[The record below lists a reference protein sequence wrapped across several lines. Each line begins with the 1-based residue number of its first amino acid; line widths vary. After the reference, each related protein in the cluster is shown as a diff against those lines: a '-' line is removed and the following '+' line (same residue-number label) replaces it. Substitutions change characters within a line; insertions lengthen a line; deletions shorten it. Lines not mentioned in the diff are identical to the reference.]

1 MRISDW
7 SSDVCSSDL
16 IDMSSSFP
24 GLYFGVRRSPVK
36 TAEQAVLLARR
47 IAASSGSLRLRG
59 AMGYEG
65 QIAGLPDDVPK
76 PSLKNRI
83 VPWLTPRPIRELSL
97 RRQTVVDGLYVSRFA
112 LAICTGGD
120 TRTLEP
126 HAPPPPVPTTPTP

>member
-1 MRISDW
+1 MYDARACAAADQIGVEHG
-7 SSDVCSSDL
+7 VCLSLAID

-65 QIAGLPDDVPK
+65 QIAGLPDR
-76 PSLKNRI
+76 SA
-83 VPWLTPRPIRELSL
+83 E
-97 RRQTVVDGLYVSRFA
+97 RRVGKECVRTCRSR
-112 LAICTGGD
+112 GSQ
-120 TRTLEP
+120 
-126 HAPPPPVPTTPTP
+126 

>member
-1 MRISDW
+1 MIDDARQIDAAEQIAREH
-7 SSDVCSSDL
+7 DVCLTLAID

-65 QIAGLPDDVPK
+65 QIAGLPEAVPK
-76 PSLKNRI
+76 QSMQNHIAHGP
-83 VPWLTPRPIRELSL
+83 
-97 RRQTVVDGLYVSRFA
+97 Q
-112 LAICTGGD
+112 
-120 TRTLEP
+120 
-126 HAPPPPVPTTPTP
+126 PPPPPD